1 MNCEYILIGKCS
13 CFKGAINES
22 GLGVLSWWDQQVK
35 EEEQEGEDGEDNTEY
50 DNDEDGE
57 GACEE

>member
-1 MNCEYILIGKCS
+1 MYIS
-13 CFKGAINES
+13 FQGAINES
-22 GLGVLSWWDQQVK
+22 GLGVLSWWDQQGK
-35 EEEQEGEDGEDNTEY
+35 EEEQDDEEEDEY

>member
-1 MNCEYILIGKCS
+1 MLTFSY
-13 CFKGAINES
+13 FQGAINES

-35 EEEQEGEDGEDNTEY
+35 DDDGDDEDGEDNTEY